1 MPLHFDDVI
10 FDDILGF
17 TSGGRWFNLVGIVWH
32 ILEFP
37 ENFYA
42 ILIFILSRL
51 VVESV
56 RAVDGGFLVEVV
68 AIGSTFVKFFY
79 PWKAISISA

>member
-1 MPLHFDDVI
+1 MPLHFDDVV

-17 TSGGRWFNLVGIVWH
+17 TSGGRWFNLVGIVGN

-37 ENFYA
+37 ENFDA
-42 ILIFILSRL
+42 ILILILSRI

-56 RAVDGGFLVEVV
+56 GAVNGGFLVEVV

-79 PWKAISISA
+79 P